1 MTLCWSITDTCTR
14 LVSMEIAHFFIHYSL
29 ISPGCSSSTTSNRLL
44 LWIASCAFH
53 GDVVDGICNQIV
65 LFTICDSV
73 RNIIKSELVWLP

>member
-1 MTLCWSITDTCTR
+1 
-14 LVSMEIAHFFIHYSL
+14 MEIAHFFIHYSF
-29 ISPGCSSSTTSNRLL
+29 ISLGCGSSTSNRLL

-65 LFTICDSV
+65 LFIICDSV